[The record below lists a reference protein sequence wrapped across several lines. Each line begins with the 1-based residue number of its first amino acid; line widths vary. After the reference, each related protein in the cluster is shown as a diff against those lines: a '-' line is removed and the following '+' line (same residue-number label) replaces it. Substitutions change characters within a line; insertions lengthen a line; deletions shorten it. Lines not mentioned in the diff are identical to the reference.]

1 MEFFQNYLAKFVAM
15 IATHQNYDLTNAT
28 TFAIPAKC
36 GCFIE
41 YDSPEDIPFIL
52 STLRKDV
59 DFLHIGGGSN
69 LLFTSD
75 FPGVVAHS
83 AIKSIEIIEE
93 NPAGI
98 KVRVGAGVRM
108 DDFIRWACDREL
120 WGVENLSGIPGEVGA
135 SAVQNVGAYGMEAAD
150 SIIEVNA
157 FDRDKNEFVT
167 IPCDKCHY
175 GYRDSIFK
183 QPELR
188 GCYIIHSVVYRLTAS
203 PSPRINYPAL
213 KERMTSIPTSPQQ
226 VREAVI
232 AVRDSKLPN
241 PATIPSA
248 GSYFK
253 NPVIT
258 DAQLSHICTVEGSD
272 NFPHYQTDKGWKIPA
287 AWLIDRCG
295 WKGRSVGNVA
305 VWHLQPL
312 VIVNPH
318 RQASAAEVLNLERE
332 IAASVHEKYG
342 VTLSPEVE
350 HI

>member
-1 MEFFQNYLAKFVAM
+1 MIKFVAM
-15 IATHQNYDLTNAT
+15 ITTHQNYDLTAAT

-52 STLRKDV
+52 STLRRDV

-83 AIKSIEIIEE
+83 AIKGIEIIEE
-93 NPAGI
+93 DPSGI
-98 KVRVGAGVRM
+98 KVRVGAGVKM

-150 SIIEVNA
+150 SIIEVNV
-157 FDRDKNEFVT
+157 FDREKNEFT
-167 IPCDKCHY
+167 TLRREECRY

-183 QPELR
+183 RPELR
-188 GCYIIHSVVYRLTAS
+188 GCYIIHSVVYRLSAI
-203 PSPRINYPAL
+203 PEPRIGYPAL
-213 KERMTSIPTSPQQ
+213 KERFTESPTTPQQ

-232 AVRDSKLPN
+232 AVRDSKLPD
-241 PATIPSA
+241 PAVTPSA
-248 GSYFK
+248 GSFFK

-258 DAQLSHICTVEGSD
+258 DSQLSHIREVEGNDS
-272 NFPHYQTDKGWKIPA
+272 FPHYPTEGGWKIPA

-295 WKGRSVGNVA
+295 WKGRTMGNVA

-312 VIVNPH
+312 VITNPH
-318 RQASAAEVLNLERE
+318 RKATAAEVLHLEHE
-332 IAASVHEKYG
+332 IADSVREKYG